1 MVGCAAQGVNLDLGC
16 GAHLACRELLTLAA
30 LPDMSRT
37 GLSHLPN
44 VITLARVALVPV
56 LILLLKEQDYTA
68 ALIVFVI
75 AGLSDALDGYL
86 AKRLNV
92 QSRLGAVLDPA
103 ADKLLLVS
111 TYVMLTVL
119 GHIPFWLVLVVAF
132 RDLLIVGGYLLY
144 TSHAGPVKMRPSF
157 VSKLNTFLQI
167 TLVTVILAQQAA
179 GLAWLPAE
187 ALIYAVL
194 ASTVLSGAHYLWL
207 WLIKKD
213 IEAAQSDEKLH
224 D

>member
-1 MVGCAAQGVNLDLGC
+1 
-16 GAHLACRELLTLAA
+16 
-30 LPDMSRT
+30 
-37 GLSHLPN
+37 
-44 VITLARVALVPV
+44 
-56 LILLLKEQDYTA
+56 
-68 ALIVFVI
+68 
-75 AGLSDALDGYL
+75 
-86 AKRLNV
+86 
-92 QSRLGAVLDPA
+92 
-103 ADKLLLVS
+103 
-111 TYVMLTVL
+111 MLTVL

-179 GLAWLPAE
+179 GLAWLPVE
-187 ALIYAVL
+187 AFIYAVL
-194 ASTVLSGAHYLWL
+194 ASTVVSGAHYLWL

-213 IEAAQSDEKLH
+213 IEAAQSGEKSH

>member
-1 MVGCAAQGVNLDLGC
+1 MPR
-16 GAHLACRELLTLAA
+16 H
-30 LPDMSRT
+30 

-44 VITLARVALVPV
+44 LITLARVALVPV

>member
-1 MVGCAAQGVNLDLGC
+1 
-16 GAHLACRELLTLAA
+16 
-30 LPDMSRT
+30 MSRT

-56 LILLLKEQDYTA
+56 LILLLKDQDYTA
-68 ALIVFVI
+68 ALIVFVV

-92 QSRLGAVLDPA
+92 QSRLGAILDPA

-111 TYVMLTVL
+111 AYVMLTVL